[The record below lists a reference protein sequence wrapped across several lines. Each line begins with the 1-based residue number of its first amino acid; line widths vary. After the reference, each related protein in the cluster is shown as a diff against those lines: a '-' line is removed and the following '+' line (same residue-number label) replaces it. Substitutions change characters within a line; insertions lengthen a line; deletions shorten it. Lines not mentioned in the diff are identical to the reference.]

1 VGEVKHRRWL
11 KKLNREREFGMALRS
26 KLSQVVYTAIMASAL
41 TACSGGAQQPPP
53 APDVNVAQVVQK
65 KVQLW
70 DEFSGRIE
78 AVDTVELRP
87 RVSGYL
93 STVHFREGSEVKR
106 GQRLFSIDDREF
118 RAALD
123 SAKANL
129 ARAQSRVALARTEQ
143 ARSQRL
149 IAAQA
154 VSQGELEQRRG
165 ELQQAQADVSAMQAA
180 VAQAELN
187 LSFTTVT
194 APINGRI
201 GAAMVKQG
209 NLVSPGTSL
218 LATLVSM
225 DPIYVTFEGDEQVY
239 LKYQDMAQK
248 GQRQSS
254 RDVRNP
260 VQVGLANETGYPHKG
275 EMVFVDNQ
283 LNSSTGTIRAK
294 AQLQNSDGVF
304 TPGLYARVRLL
315 GSGEQNVMLI
325 HEMAVSTDQDRKFVY
340 VLGDK
345 NTAVRKDIELGE
357 SVDGLRVV
365 KKGLTANDVV
375 VVNGVRKIF
384 FPGMPVKPNKVP
396 MDKPDQ
402 APAAPANPAAKANQ

>member
-1 VGEVKHRRWL
+1 MRN
-11 KKLNREREFGMALRS
+11 KKIIIGFSVSL
-26 KLSQVVYTAIMASAL
+26 LSAAILS
-41 TACSGGAQQPPP
+41 ACSGGNEQGMPPP
-53 APDVNVAQVVQK
+53 PQVNVSQVVQK

-78 AVDTVELRP
+78 AVETVELRP

-93 STVHFREGSEVKR
+93 SAVHFREGSEVQR
-106 GQRLFSIDDREF
+106 GQRLFSIDDREY
-118 RAALD
+118 RAAVD

-129 ARAQSRVALARTEQ
+129 ARAQSRVVLARTEL
-143 ARSQRL
+143 ARSERL
-149 IAAQA
+149 IKEQA
-154 VSQGELEQRRG
+154 TSQGELDQRRG
-165 ELQQAQADVSAMQAA
+165 ELQQAQADAASMQAA
-180 VAQAELN
+180 VTQAELN
-187 LSFTTVT
+187 LSFTQITS
-194 APINGRI
+194 PINGRI
-201 GAAMVKQG
+201 GAALVKPG

-218 LATLVSM
+218 LSTVVTM

-239 LKYQDMAQK
+239 LKYQAMSK
-248 GQRQSS
+248 NGQRQSS
-254 RDVRNP
+254 RDARNP

-283 LNSSTGTIRAK
+283 LNAGTGTIRAK
-294 AQLQNSDGVF
+294 AELKNSDGVF
-304 TPGLYARVRLL
+304 TPGLFARVRLL

-345 NTAVRKDIELGE
+345 NATVRKDVVLGE
-357 SVDGLRVV
+357 TVDGLRVV
-365 KKGLTANDVV
+365 RKGLEPKDVV

-384 FPGMPVKPNKVP
+384 FPGAPVSPITVP

-402 APAAPANPAAKANQ
+402 APPAPANPAAPAGH

>member
-1 VGEVKHRRWL
+1 MYKNKFAIGFSVSL
-11 KKLNREREFGMALRS
+11 LSTAL
-26 KLSQVVYTAIMASAL
+26 L
-41 TACSGGAQQPPP
+41 TACSGGGEQGMPPP
-53 APDVNVAQVVQK
+53 PQVNVAQVVQK

-93 STVHFREGSEVKR
+93 AAVHFQEGSEVKR
-106 GQRLFSIDDREF
+106 GQRLFSIDDREY
-118 RAALD
+118 RAAVD
-123 SAKANL
+123 SAKANV
-129 ARAQSRVALARTEQ
+129 ARAQSRVVLARTEL
-143 ARSQRL
+143 ARSERL
-149 IAAQA
+149 IKEQA
-154 VSQGELEQRRG
+154 TSQGELDQRRG
-165 ELQQAQADVSAMQAA
+165 ELQQAQADLSAMQAA
-180 VAQAELN
+180 VTQAELN
-187 LSFTTVT
+187 LSFTQITS
-194 APINGRI
+194 PINGRI
-201 GAAMVKQG
+201 GAALVKPG

-218 LATLVSM
+218 LSTVVTM

-239 LKYQDMAQK
+239 LKYQTMSQN

-254 RDVRNP
+254 RDARNP

-283 LNSSTGTIRAK
+283 LNAGTGTIRAK
-294 AQLQNSDGVF
+294 AELKNTDGVF
-304 TPGLYARVRLL
+304 TPGLFARVRLL
-315 GSGEQNVMLI
+315 GSGEQTVMLI

-345 NTAVRKDIELGE
+345 NATVRKDVVLGE

-365 KKGLTANDVV
+365 RKGLTPKDIV

-384 FPGMPVKPNKVP
+384 FPGAPVEPITVP

-402 APAAPANPAAKANQ
+402 APPAPANPAAPAGH

>member
-1 VGEVKHRRWL
+1 MYKNKFAIGFSVSL
-11 KKLNREREFGMALRS
+11 LSTAL
-26 KLSQVVYTAIMASAL
+26 L
-41 TACSGGAQQPPP
+41 TACSGGGEQGMPPP
-53 APDVNVAQVVQK
+53 PQVNVAQVVQK

-93 STVHFREGSEVKR
+93 AAVHFQEGSEVKR
-106 GQRLFSIDDREF
+106 GQRLFSIDDREY
-118 RAALD
+118 RAAVD
-123 SAKANL
+123 SAKANV
-129 ARAQSRVALARTEQ
+129 ARAQSRVVLARTEL
-143 ARSQRL
+143 ARSERL
-149 IAAQA
+149 IKEQA
-154 VSQGELEQRRG
+154 TSQGELDQRRG
-165 ELQQAQADVSAMQAA
+165 ELQQAQADLSAMQAA
-180 VAQAELN
+180 VTQAELN
-187 LSFTTVT
+187 LSFTQITS
-194 APINGRI
+194 PINGRI
-201 GAAMVKQG
+201 GAALVKPG

-218 LATLVSM
+218 LSTVVTM

-239 LKYQDMAQK
+239 LKYQTMSQN

-254 RDVRNP
+254 RDARNP

-283 LNSSTGTIRAK
+283 LNAGTGTIRAK
-294 AQLQNSDGVF
+294 AELKNTDGVF
-304 TPGLYARVRLL
+304 TPGLFARVRLL
-315 GSGEQNVMLI
+315 GSGEQTVMLI

-345 NTAVRKDIELGE
+345 NATVRKDVVLGE

-365 KKGLTANDVV
+365 RKGLTPKDIV

-384 FPGMPVKPNKVP
+384 FPGALVEPITVP

-402 APAAPANPAAKANQ
+402 APPAPANPAAPAGH